1 MPKVKPMG
9 SPEMKASQ
17 EAKRAGE
24 MTMKDTQSI
33 ARRIRA
39 LCKLAGYDN
48 YAQFAGALGM
58 SERRIKY
65 ILTNPECISISEAV
79 RIQKMADAY
88 DHFKVFD
95 TISVSYQA
103 KEKETDG

>member
-33 ARRIRA
+33 ARRIKA

-48 YAQFAGALGM
+48 YAQFSAALGM

-79 RIQKMADAY
+79 RIQKMAGQCDG
-88 DHFKVFD
+88 FKVFD
-95 TISVSYQA
+95 TIEVV
-103 KEKETDG
+103 G

>member
-33 ARRIRA
+33 ARRIKA
-39 LCKLAGYDN
+39 LCKLEGYDN
-48 YAQFAGALGM
+48 YAQFSAALGM
-58 SERRIKY
+58 SERRMKY
-65 ILTNPECISISEAV
+65 ILTNPACISISEAV
-79 RIQKMADAY
+79 RIQKMAGQHDG
-88 DHFKVFD
+88 FKVFD
-95 TISVSYQA
+95 TIEVV
-103 KEKETDG
+103 G

>member
-33 ARRIRA
+33 ARRIKA

-79 RIQKMADAY
+79 RIQKMAGQCDG
-88 DHFKVFD
+88 FKVFD
-95 TISVSYQA
+95 TIEVV
-103 KEKETDG
+103 G

>member
-9 SPEMKASQ
+9 SPKMKASQ

-24 MTMKDTQSI
+24 MTMKDMQSI
-33 ARRIRA
+33 ARRIKA

-65 ILTNPECISISEAV
+65 ILTWQPTHV
-79 RIQKMADAY
+79 RELRRQKRTEIVI
-88 DHFKVFD
+88 HLL
-95 TISVSYQA
+95 
-103 KEKETDG
+103 

>member
-17 EAKRAGE
+17 EAKRAVE

-33 ARRIRA
+33 ARRIKA

-48 YAQFAGALGM
+48 YAQFSAALGM
-58 SERRIKY
+58 SERRMKY
-65 ILTNPECISISEAV
+65 ILTNPACINISEAV
-79 RIQKMADAY
+79 RIQKMAGQY
-88 DHFKVFD
+88 DNFKVFD
-95 TISVSYQA
+95 TIEVVR
-103 KEKETDG
+103 

>member
-1 MPKVKPMG
+1 MPKVEPLG
-9 SPEMKASQ
+9 SPEMKARQ
-17 EAKRAGE
+17 IARKAGE

-33 ARRIRA
+33 ARRIKA

-48 YAQFAGALGM
+48 YAQFSAALGM

-79 RIQKMADAY
+79 RIQKMADVY

-95 TISVSYQA
+95 TIEVV
-103 KEKETDG
+103 G

>member
-1 MPKVKPMG
+1 MTLG
-9 SPEMKASQ
+9 SLFDGSGGFP
-17 EAKRAGE
+17 
-24 MTMKDTQSI
+24 
-33 ARRIRA
+33 
-39 LCKLAGYDN
+39 LAGYDN

-95 TISVSYQA
+95 TISVSDQ
-103 KEKETDG
+103 EKGQEAEG

>member
-1 MPKVKPMG
+1 MPKVKPMS

-33 ARRIRA
+33 ARRIKA

-79 RIQKMADAY
+79 RIQKMAGQY
-88 DHFKVFD
+88 DGFKVFD
-95 TISVSYQA
+95 TIDVV
-103 KEKETDG
+103 G

>member
-33 ARRIRA
+33 ARRIKA

-48 YAQFAGALGM
+48 YAQFSAALGM
-58 SERRIKY
+58 SERRMKY
-65 ILTNPECISISEAV
+65 ILTNPACINISEAV
-79 RIQKMADAY
+79 RMQKMADAY

-95 TISVSYQA
+95 TISVSDQVKGQEA
-103 KEKETDG
+103 

>member
-48 YAQFAGALGM
+48 YAQFSAALGM

-79 RIQKMADAY
+79 RIQKMAGQY
-88 DHFKVFD
+88 DGFKVFD
-95 TISVSYQA
+95 TIEVV
-103 KEKETDG
+103 G

>member
-103 KEKETDG
+103 KGQEA

>member
-24 MTMKDTQSI
+24 MIMKDTQSI
-33 ARRIRA
+33 ARRIKA

-79 RIQKMADAY
+79 RIQKMAGQY
-88 DHFKVFD
+88 DGFKVFD
-95 TISVSYQA
+95 KIEVV
-103 KEKETDG
+103 G

>member
-9 SPEMKASQ
+9 SPEMKAMQ
-17 EAKRAGE
+17 AAKHAGE

-33 ARRIRA
+33 VRRIKA

-48 YAQFAGALGM
+48 YAQFSAALGM

-79 RIQKMADAY
+79 RIQKMAGQCDG
-88 DHFKVFD
+88 FRVFD
-95 TISVSYQA
+95 TIDVV
-103 KEKETDG
+103 G

>member
-1 MPKVKPMG
+1 MPKVKPLG

-33 ARRIRA
+33 ARRIKA

-79 RIQKMADAY
+79 RIQKMAGQCDR
-88 DHFKVFD
+88 FKVFD
-95 TISVSYQA
+95 TIEVV
-103 KEKETDG
+103 G

>member
-79 RIQKMADAY
+79 RIQKMAGQY
-88 DHFKVFD
+88 DGFKVFD
-95 TISVSYQA
+95 TIEVV
-103 KEKETDG
+103 G